1 MNSGSTGPF
10 KARSKETSG
19 RELEEAS
26 ELLRSRN
33 VLDPR
38 LFLVFVCITPLL
50 LPSLL
55 PYDGGS
61 GVIPILVTNSHTP
74 FSRILVSAATSSLG

>member
-26 ELLRSRN
+26 ELLRSCN

-38 LFLVFVCITPLL
+38 LFLVFVCISLRFY
-50 LPSLL
+50 SLL
-55 PYDGGS
+55 S
-61 GVIPILVTNSHTP
+61 FRAMEGVESFQ
-74 FSRILVSAATSSLG
+74 FS